1 MERNNI
7 QPELKNLLKFPI
19 NFKFQKLT
27 TTPSYDKIKIQT
39 EKLKGQSSYKSD
51 FDFEIYKNLEE
62 RHSEHHLLS
71 GVIFKNPLEAANT
84 YTIYHQGRC
93 AVEIDTYSIECAN
106 KNSHNFPKNEFELN
120 KSGNNE
126 FIFPADISQIW
137 EIFYNV
143 FETDKNSEWRDII
156 EKRIPLRI
164 GSMEES
170 FLQLDR
176 KYKVTLEFLKIL
188 KYYNYPYIISTRSDL
203 VAHDQYMEQMDK
215 KNCSIQMSISS
226 TNDKLNKIIE
236 PNIPTAKRR
245 LRALE
250 KLVQE
255 GFWTTVKLSPLYPI
269 YPNGFFTDPTYNHS
283 IESPKF
289 DFFSFDMIDEIA
301 DYKIQ
306 SVLTSFAKPSL
317 FELSNIS
324 KSTGIDLRSF
334 FSEQK
339 MNKKPSFLYD
349 EKEILFYYEEIKK
362 KCNLNDISFAS
373 DISNSKEFFG
383 DDQIKHHY
391 SQCTKK
397 AMTPLTLISNN
408 LN

>member
-62 RHSEHHLLS
+62 RYSEHHLLS
-71 GVIFKNPLEAANT
+71 GVIFKNPLGAANT
-84 YTIYHQGRC
+84 YTSYYQGRC
-93 AVEIDTYSIECAN
+93 AVEIDTYSTECAN

-215 KNCSIQMSISS
+215 KNCSIQISISS

-236 PNIPTAKRR
+236 PSIPTAKRR

-324 KSTGIDLRSF
+324 KSTGIDLKSF

-339 MNKKPSFLYD
+339 INKKPSFLYD

-362 KCNLNDISFAS
+362 KCNLNDISFAT